1 MRVVIIVAPYGPLE
15 YPVLG
20 PSLLKAGLAR
30 AGVLCSLYYASLE
43 FAARIGFDSYLRT
56 YWTDPPILLAD
67 RTFAKTLFG
76 EAIPPVETFW
86 REVVI
91 PFAQKVRTNI
101 RRRSVYDE
109 LMRAQMAAEAE
120 AVRFVEE
127 VAASDVVIESDVV
140 GLSSSFGQ
148 NVAALAI
155 AKRVKERYPEKTVIM
170 GGANCEGVMGRQ
182 LLQSFPFLDYVC
194 LGAGDRSF
202 PMFMGQLGRGVRPR
216 VAGILGRESDSLA
229 PVAETPLPVNMD
241 DLPYPDY
248 DDFFDQYR
256 SHPNERFRI
265 QCIPVEGARGC
276 WWGEKRHCVFC
287 GINGLGIKYR
297 CKSARRLYDEINSLV
312 RKYRVSRIWATDN
325 ALHVAYFKELIPMLQ
340 RARDYDEMFFE
351 VKANLRKEQLKA
363 LADAGVTRLQPGIES
378 LSTPVLRLVNK
389 GVTTLQNLQTLKWA
403 KEFGIQLQWNIICGF
418 P

>member
-140 GLSSSFGQ
+140 GVSSS
-148 NVAALAI
+148 AI
-155 AKRVKERYPEKTVIM
+155 SAGVI
-170 GGANCEGVMGRQ
+170 V
-182 LLQSFPFLDYVC
+182 
-194 LGAGDRSF
+194 
-202 PMFMGQLGRGVRPR
+202 
-216 VAGILGRESDSLA
+216 A
-229 PVAETPLPVNMD
+229 PVDSDPELGLLYRGAPVGG
-241 DLPYPDY
+241 
-248 DDFFDQYR
+248 
-256 SHPNERFRI
+256 
-265 QCIPVEGARGC
+265 V
-276 WWGEKRHCVFC
+276 
-287 GINGLGIKYR
+287 GLQAI
-297 CKSARRLYDEINSLV
+297 
-312 RKYRVSRIWATDN
+312 
-325 ALHVAYFKELIPMLQ
+325 
-340 RARDYDEMFFE
+340 
-351 VKANLRKEQLKA
+351 
-363 LADAGVTRLQPGIES
+363 DA
-378 LSTPVLRLVNK
+378 
-389 GVTTLQNLQTLKWA
+389 A
-403 KEFGIQLQWNIICGF
+403 
-418 P
+418 